1 MRTSRR
7 MLKQVRRALLVAFL
21 FSGCINVLMLATPL
35 YTLQVFETVVPL
47 GSIETLVILTIITAA
62 AIIALALIEMARDT
76 ILLRAG
82 LWLDHELGQH
92 IIENGLKL
100 STPGTELKSDARALE
115 QVKQFLTGGV
125 VTVLFDAPWVP
136 LFLVALALLN
146 PLVGLVAAI
155 SAMLLILA
163 TMLHAMVTGRLV
175 AESSKAHERSEQWLT
190 TVSGDSQLSGAL
202 GLTRGAARQ
211 WETFNRAHI
220 VSAYSLGKR
229 TSLIKAFARTVR
241 IGSQIALYGIGA
253 WLVVRGE
260 MTPGA
265 LVASAILLARALAPL
280 EQLVSAIRAARS
292 AQVAYRRLRALP
304 ADASV
309 PKVGAGSEAP
319 AGRITLSDVT
329 FYHEGRKQP
338 ALRSVSLSIAPGECV
353 GIVGP
358 NGSGK
363 SALAAILAG
372 AHVPTMGNADLDGIP
387 ISKWQRGEGEP
398 PVGYLT
404 DEPCL
409 IEGTVHQNIAR
420 FGEASLLAVA
430 KAATRAGVH
439 ETLSGLASGYDTEVG
454 VDGSGLSLRE
464 RRAVAFAR
472 AVHGSPRLIV
482 LDEPELGLDGG
493 SLRRLMTTLDE
504 LKRERIALVIATQDP
519 RLLALT
525 DKMVVLADGAV
536 EASGTPRELARRFES
551 HPARSMPGQ
560 RAAAEMH

>member
-1 MRTSRR
+1 

-319 AGRITLSDVT
+319 AGRVTLSDVT

-493 SLRRLMTTLDE
+493 SLRRLMTTLDD

>member
-62 AIIALALIEMARDT
+62 AITALALIEMARDT

-163 TMLHAMVTGRLV
+163 AMLHAMVTGRLV
-175 AESSKAHERSEQWLT
+175 AESSKAHERSEKWLT

-211 WETFNRAHI
+211 WEAFNRAHI

-280 EQLVSAIRAARS
+280 EQLVSAVRAARS

-329 FYHEGRKQP
+329 FYHGGRKQP

>member
-493 SLRRLMTTLDE
+493 SLRRLMTTLDD

>member
-319 AGRITLSDVT
+319 AGRVTLSDVT

-338 ALRSVSLSIAPGECV
+338 ALRSVSLSIAPGECL

>member
-319 AGRITLSDVT
+319 AGRVTLSDVT

-493 SLRRLMTTLDE
+493 SLRRLMTTLDD

>member
-155 SAMLLILA
+155 SAMLLIFA
-163 TMLHAMVTGRLV
+163 AMLHAIVTGRLV

-190 TVSGDSQLSGAL
+190 TVSGDSQLAGAL
-202 GLTRGAARQ
+202 GLTRGAAQQ
-211 WETFNRAHI
+211 WEAFNRAHI

-241 IGSQIALYGIGA
+241 IGSQIALYGTGA

-280 EQLVSAIRAARS
+280 EQLVSAIRAARG
-292 AQVAYRRLRALP
+292 AQVAYRRLRALQ

-329 FYHEGRKQP
+329 FYHGGRKQP
-338 ALRSVSLSIAPGECV
+338 ALRSVSLSIAPGECL

-372 AHVPTMGNADLDGIP
+372 AHVPTIGNADLDGIP
-387 ISKWQRGEGEP
+387 ISSWQRGEGEP

-420 FGEASLLAVA
+420 FGDASLLAVA
-430 KAATRAGVH
+430 KAAARAGVH
-439 ETLSGLASGYDTEVG
+439 ETLSGLASGYDTQVG

-472 AVHGSPRLIV
+472 AVYGSPRLIV

-493 SLRRLMTTLDE
+493 SLRRLMSTLED
-504 LKRERIALVIATQDP
+504 LKRERVALAIATQDP

-525 DKMVVLADGAV
+525 DKMVVLAGGAV

>member
-163 TMLHAMVTGRLV
+163 AMLHAMVTGRLV

-329 FYHEGRKQP
+329 FYHEGRRQP

-493 SLRRLMTTLDE
+493 SLRRLMTTLDD

>member
-1 MRTSRR
+1 

-163 TMLHAMVTGRLV
+163 AMLHAMVTGRLV

-329 FYHEGRKQP
+329 FYHEGRRQP

-493 SLRRLMTTLDE
+493 SLRRLMTTLDD

>member
-62 AIIALALIEMARDT
+62 AITALALIEMARDT

-115 QVKQFLTGGV
+115 QIKQFLTGGV

-163 TMLHAMVTGRLV
+163 AMLHAMVTGRLV
-175 AESSKAHERSEQWLT
+175 AESSKAHERSEKWLT

-280 EQLVSAIRAARS
+280 EQLVSAVRAARS

-319 AGRITLSDVT
+319 AGRVTLSDVT

-338 ALRSVSLSIAPGECV
+338 ALRSVSLSIAPGECL

-472 AVHGSPRLIV
+472 AVYGSPRLIV